1 MIRFSLIYLSVFFYL
16 ISLFSFFN
24 IIYSYYFNLYLNVD
38 SYIYTLI
45 LSLIFGSLFI
55 FNKKIENKVNIY
67 KKIITVI
74 IGYISLPII
83 ISLPYYFGINNIT
96 FLNCY
101 FEAISGFTST
111 GFTVFNN
118 IKHLDQ
124 SLILWRSSSQWIGG
138 VYFLFSI
145 ILLMDIFDNN
155 LKKSLTNFISFNTSE
170 ILKQS
175 FKILIFYSIL
185 TLFIFIVLNIIGIRV
200 FDSFNLSFTI
210 ISSGGFIPTNN
221 IESIINSDFKKIVFS
236 LLMLSSFF
244 SLFLSYNLLFFKK
257 KNLSFFV
264 EDFYLFFYLVFLLI
278 IFFVFFNFDYNF
290 SSILFSII
298 SSISNIGLS
307 TTDVS
312 PNLYFIFLI
321 LVIIGGSFFSTSSGI
336 RFLKIFSLIKFSFN
350 ELLSHSKPKHIYI
363 NKFIFSES
371 NIVHT
376 DIYKYFLSVLI
387 FIISLFIL
395 TSFLTI
401 SNISIED
408 AFKLGILTLMNT
420 VNSSMYSLSDLNFL
434 SMNYFSKVSLI
445 VFMIIGRVELLTIL
459 IISKKFLFKN

>member
-1 MIRFSLIYLSVFFYL
+1 MIRFSLIYLSVFFFL

-38 SYIYTLI
+38 SYIYTLV
-45 LSLIFGSLFI
+45 LSLIFGFLFI
-55 FNKKIENKVNIY
+55 FNKKKENKFNIY
-67 KKIITVI
+67 QKIITVI
-74 IGYISLPII
+74 IGYFFLPII
-83 ISLPYYFGINNIT
+83 ISLPYYFGIYNIT
-96 FLNCY
+96 FLNSY

-145 ILLMDIFDNN
+145 ILLMDIFDNT

-170 ILKQS
+170 VLKQS

-185 TLFIFIVLNIIGIRV
+185 TLFIFIVLNITGVRI

-221 IESIINSDFKKIVFS
+221 IELIINSDFKKIVFS
-236 LLMLSSFF
+236 LLMLISFF
-244 SLFLSYNLLFFKK
+244 SLFFSYNLLFFKK
-257 KNLSFFV
+257 KNLTFFI
-264 EDFYLFFYLVFLLI
+264 EDVYLFFYFIFLLV
-278 IFFVFFNFDYNF
+278 IFFIFFNFDYNF
-290 SSILFSII
+290 SSILFSIT
-298 SSISNIGLS
+298 SSISNIGIS
-307 TTDVS
+307 TNDVS

-336 RFLKIFSLIKFSFN
+336 RFLKIFSLVKFSFN

-371 NIVHT
+371 NIVHV

-387 FIISLFIL
+387 FILSLFIL

-401 SNISIED
+401 SNVSIDD
-408 AFKLGILTLMNT
+408 AFKLAILTLMNT

-434 SMNYFSKVSLI
+434 TMNYFSKISLI
-445 VFMIIGRVELLTIL
+445 IFMIIGRVELLTIL

>member
-1 MIRFSLIYLSVFFYL
+1 MIRFSFIYLSVFFYL

-290 SSILFSII
+290 SSVLFSIM
-298 SSISNIGLS
+298 SSISNIGIS
-307 TTDVS
+307 TEDVS
-312 PNLYFIFLI
+312 SNLYFIFLI

-336 RFLKIFSLIKFSFN
+336 RFLKIYSLIKFSFN
-350 ELLSHSKPKHIYI
+350 ELLSHSKPKHVYI

-371 NIVHT
+371 NIVNE
-376 DIYKYFLSVLI
+376 DINKYFLSVLI

-401 SNISIED
+401 SNISIDD
-408 AFKLGILTLMNT
+408 AFKLGILALMNT

>member
-371 NIVHT
+371 NIVNE
-376 DIYKYFLSVLI
+376 DINKYFLSVLI

-401 SNISIED
+401 SNISIDD